1 MNVCLLLKVNVLI
14 TKHRLTFQFSY
25 WALFEWLWTSRKKIF
40 EIRQNKTT
48 ERIKIICDFIKRGD
62 EKLLSDWQAP
72 LGVMTSYHNEYI
84 FVATKKILCCSY
96 GKRIFLI
103 TSLLELNKATTTY
116 NYGFTWQLWQLQH
129 YGLTWSLKSSAWSI
143 SPRRLRVGLD
153 SILSHWAKRPKS
165 ERRGILLILG
175 ASRRFSKS

>member
-1 MNVCLLLKVNVLI
+1 MNACLLLKVNVLI

-25 WALFEWLWTSRKKIF
+25 WALFEWLWTSRKKVF
-40 EIRQNKTT
+40 EIWQNKTT

-96 GKRIFLI
+96 WQENFPYYKFVRTQQSNYNIQLWFHVATL
-103 TSLLELNKATTTY
+103 ATTT
-116 NYGFTWQLWQLQH
+116 LWSHVVIEKFRLKH
-129 YGLTWSLKSSAWSI
+129 FSEASPSWS
-143 SPRRLRVGLD
+143 RLN
-153 SILSHWAKRPKS
+153 S
-165 ERRGILLILG
+165 ESLG
-175 ASRRFSKS
+175 

>member
-1 MNVCLLLKVNVLI
+1 MNACLLLKVNVLI

-40 EIRQNKTT
+40 EIWQNKTT

-116 NYGFTWQLWQLQH
+116 NYGFTWQPWQLQH

>member
-1 MNVCLLLKVNVLI
+1 MNACLLLKVNVLI

-25 WALFEWLWTSRKKIF
+25 WALFEWLWTSRKKVF
-40 EIRQNKTT
+40 EIWQNKTT

-153 SILSHWAKRPKS
+153 SILSHWAKRPQS

-175 ASRRFSKS
+175 ASRRVSKS

>member
-25 WALFEWLWTSRKKIF
+25 WALFEWLWTSRKKVF
-40 EIRQNKTT
+40 EIWQNKTT
-48 ERIKIICDFIKRGD
+48 ERTKIICDFIKRGD